1 MVGDI
6 NEEIRFH
13 SQALLVLQEAAE
25 QYLTGVF
32 EDCRYCASHAR
43 RVTIQPK
50 DVRFVCYLLK
60 IDARPQKLPEPRPSA
75 ALPLVSRQEAGGT
88 EAVGT
93 AASAMDWQSSLVLP
107 CVSRPWNI
115 FHCNLEDKRDE
126 LEKQDSAADPSI
138 RDELH
143 SIRDVLD
150 SIKIKGVYA
159 VFVDLP
165 ADQRRPLEEI
175 ALNELSAYARW
186 RASLAANSNPVPSEL
201 DLAAAWEK
209 MDCDQKAA
217 WVPTDPRGSLAADA
231 IWASLVD

>member
-1 MVGDI
+1 MV
-6 NEEIRFH
+6 
-13 SQALLVLQEAAE
+13 
-25 QYLTGVF
+25 
-32 EDCRYCASHAR
+32 
-43 RVTIQPK
+43 
-50 DVRFVCYLLK
+50 
-60 IDARPQKLPEPRPSA
+60 
-75 ALPLVSRQEAGGT
+75 LPLVSRQEAGGT

-93 AASAMDWQSSLVLP
+93 AASAMDWQSSLMPP

-115 FHCNLEDKRDE
+115 FHCNLEDRRDE

-165 ADQRRPLEEI
+165 EDQRRPLEEI

-186 RASLAANSNPVPSEL
+186 RASRAAKSNPVPSEL